1 MIINK
6 PKQDNR
12 IVAFQELPT
21 GTGFRW
27 QTWYYIK
34 IEERCYKCINS
45 GGEVRH
51 FNAVQLETGTTAS
64 FMNSELVEKIPMSV
78 EVLE

>member
-27 QTWYYIK
+27 QSWYYIK
-34 IEERCYKCINS
+34 VEECQKKLNGVERQNC
-45 GGEVRH
+45 
-51 FNAVQLETGTTAS
+51 NAVQLESGYLAH
-64 FMNSELVEKIPMSV
+64 FMFCELVEKIPMSI